1 MAVARTSHER
11 ERQRKERPHARKD
24 NCRALDEQYE
34 IQKLGQS
41 DQVQTPLWAGW
52 SIGTA

>member
-1 MAVARTSHER
+1 MAFAGTSRER
-11 ERQRKERPHARKD
+11 ERQRKERPHGRKD
-24 NCRALDEQYE
+24 NCRAPDEQSE
-34 IQKLGQS
+34 LQKLGQS